1 MEILIIK
8 ILYLFPVSR
17 AQRIFVRL
25 FVLMSHPLVLLTA
38 AVLKSAVGLFAWN
51 DVTAGMLLNAVKQSI
66 MFSTIDRF
74 IYGNWILA
82 LGCILLLP
90 IWIILWTVL
99 NSR

>member
-1 MEILIIK
+1 M
-8 ILYLFPVSR
+8 
-17 AQRIFVRL
+17 RL
-25 FVLMSHPLVLLTA
+25 VVLLSHPLVLLTA
-38 AVLKSAVGLFAWN
+38 AVFKSAVGLFAWN
-51 DVTAGMLLNAVKQSI
+51 DVNSGMLLNAVKQSI

-90 IWIILWTVL
+90 IWLILWSVL